1 MKFGSTIV
9 AVAAVAAQAAA
20 IGGEKEGHSFFKQGI
35 GHCGTPG
42 EKCYTAKNA
51 ARAVAD
57 AIKYQPTSNKNNH
70 GFGAF
75 CSING
80 TSGCNERW
88 AHVEKIGAAAEKL
101 HDIIA
106 RREAE
111 ADAEA
116 VANPRFHWINY
127 CGVAGQACDG
137 KREAL
142 SRRDAQPAANPRFH
156 WINYCGLAG
165 QACDGKRDVTSAGH
179 GFHWADY
186 CDVPGSR
193 CQQKRAAEANPE
205 ARFHWINYCG
215 LAGQACDGKRDVPAE
230 LQIRTAGPEA
240 RFHWINYCGVAGQA
254 CDGKRDAVKEV
265 QSAIRKFNPA
275 IEKAECHQEGQPCN
289 LIVKAQQAFKGVQRR
304 EAEARFHWINYC
316 GVAGQ
321 ACDGKRDAAKLRQG
335 DLSLPAKAHLY
346 GRLAGAPEALK
357 AEEDADSENGANTLA
372 ARAIDELEATIQ
384 EGMDAVYEL

>member
-165 QACDGKRDVTSAGH
+165 QACDGKRDV
-179 GFHWADY
+179 
-186 CDVPGSR
+186 
-193 CQQKRAAEANPE
+193 
-205 ARFHWINYCG
+205 
-215 LAGQACDGKRDVPAE
+215 PAE
-230 LQIRTAGPEA
+230 LQVRTAGPEA